1 MLSQQTV
8 YNLQQQVEM
17 LQKMSG
23 MIGTDT
29 ILGGIESEEI

>member
-23 MIGTDT
+23 MISTDT
-29 ILGGIESEEI
+29 NID